1 MKLKRV
7 SSLLTRFTLLAL
19 FTLVP
24 LSSLSPASANSLT
37 SSSPASGAV
46 LVVAP
51 TAVSVTAASPLLADG
66 NQLSVVDPTGKAVDD
81 GNITVSDVSA
91 LVGLKT
97 LTQTGV
103 YTVSYTLLAQ
113 GEAPLTGSYTFLYNA
128 PDQMS
133 QASATPSATKSESA
147 SKGGSS
153 IFNGATLFVLLVFAA
168 GCAMLAFLVW
178 YARTL
183 IHQAQ
188 KRKRKAAKKVTAP
201 SRRRD

>member
-1 MKLKRV
+1 MKLKQV
-7 SSLLTRFTLLAL
+7 LL
-19 FTLVP
+19 
-24 LSSLSPASANSLT
+24 LSVFVFLNTTSPAHANSLS

-51 TAVSVTAASPLLADG
+51 TAVSVTATSPLMADG
-66 NQLSVVDPTGKAVDD
+66 NQLSVVDPTGKPVDD
-81 GNITVSDVSA
+81 GNITISDVSA
-91 LVGLKT
+91 LVGLKS

-103 YTVSYTLLAQ
+103 YTVSYTLLSQ

-133 QASATPSATKSESA
+133 QVTATPSATTSTSTTKS
-147 SKGGSS
+147 GSS
-153 IFNGATLFVLLVFAA
+153 IFSGATFFVLLVFAA
-168 GCAMLAFLVW
+168 GCAMLAFLIW
-178 YARTL
+178 YARAL